1 MVVSNGTIVTD
12 HLRPVSD
19 EVSDEVSDGVSDEV
33 SDGVSDSIR
42 SSVDRPIHERAVMEQ
57 HPGAVTRN
65 VPRGTAATTTGV

>member
-1 MVVSNGTIVTD
+1 MSLQRWGAVPMAVANGTIVTGRR
-12 HLRPVSD
+12 RPASD
-19 EVSDEVSDGVSDEV
+19 EVSDEASGS
-33 SDGVSDSIR
+33 SG

>member
-19 EVSDEVSDGVSDEV
+19 EVSDEV

-57 HPGAVTRN
+57 HPAAVTRS
-65 VPRGTAATTTGV
+65 VARGAAATTTGV